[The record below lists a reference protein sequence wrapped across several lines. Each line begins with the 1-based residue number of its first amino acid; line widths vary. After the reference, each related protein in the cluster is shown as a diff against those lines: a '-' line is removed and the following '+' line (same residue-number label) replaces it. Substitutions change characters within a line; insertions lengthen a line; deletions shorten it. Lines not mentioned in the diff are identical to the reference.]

1 MAQGPACPVTSSLW
15 LPQLQAALTTGTQAG
30 TGAPPLPSTLG
41 KSRSTPWVRHEAPAA
56 PRLQLPGGPNLSN
69 RHVTQLHASQHTQ
82 HHAGRHYNSQ
92 NPHVYNFIGFRC
104 YISCACH
111 ALCNRLS
118 TMGRQSSH
126 LRPATSPQVQRRRS
140 SRTGISLICHSQLLH
155 ARLKSAALITLFV
168 GDSRLVCLTAR
179 RMRHEECFCCSRKTR
194 PCAAALG
201 GA

>member
-1 MAQGPACPVTSSLW
+1 MKHPQHLACSCQGVQTS
-15 LPQLQAALTTGTQAG
+15 PTGT
-30 TGAPPLPSTLG
+30 LPS
-41 KSRSTPWVRHEAPAA
+41 STPHSTHSTTQA
-56 PRLQLPGGPNLSN
+56 
-69 RHVTQLHASQHTQ
+69 VTITARTHT
-82 HHAGRHYNSQ
+82 
-92 NPHVYNFIGFRC
+92 YNFIGFRC
-104 YISCACH
+104 YISCACR

-118 TMGRQSSH
+118 TTGRQSSH

-179 RMRHEECFCCSRKTR
+179 RMRRGECFCCSRKTR